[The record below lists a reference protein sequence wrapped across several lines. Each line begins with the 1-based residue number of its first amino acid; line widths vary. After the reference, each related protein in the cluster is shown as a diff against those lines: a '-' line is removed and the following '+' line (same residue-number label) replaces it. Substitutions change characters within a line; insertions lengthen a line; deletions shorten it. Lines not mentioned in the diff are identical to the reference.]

1 LSLYNR
7 TSLRH
12 IDTPLVLSEFPVN
25 KGFTVSFVDA
35 CDGEISAAFRARQ
48 LQNCALRSEATMK
61 SRNSN
66 LFVAVTSLC
75 LLSTPAWLM
84 AQQPEQ
90 QKLPPVHYHITDLG
104 TLGGPYSSA
113 FSVSDPGFVSGEA
126 TLANGTGHAILW
138 YQGKNLDIGA
148 PGLGTGGAA
157 TLNSIAYTVNG
168 LAQAVG
174 SAEPSTRD
182 KDSENFCSF
191 GSGLQCLPFRWQG
204 GVMTALPTLGGKNGA
219 ALSIN
224 DFGQVAG
231 VAEEDTE
238 DAGCVA
244 PQAHR
249 FEAVVWQPAKGGI
262 QSLRPF
268 PGDSVGAAVWINDKG
283 QVVGV
288 SGSCGDTQLPP
299 LVGGPRAVLWENG
312 SVIDLGNLGGACLN
326 GCKSAALGVFGN
338 TALFISNQGEV
349 FGGSALE
356 GEQTFHAFSWTKRTG
371 KMQDLGTVPGD
382 YASIALAANDQG
394 EIVGLSIDK
403 TGVPRAFLRRNGVML
418 DLNTLLP
425 TNSPIHALVAQFINL
440 RGEIT
445 GFGVNASG
453 QTHAFLATPCP

>member
-1 LSLYNR
+1 LSLNNR
-7 TSLRH
+7 SLRH
-12 IDTPLVLSEFPVN
+12 IDTPLVLNEFPVN

-35 CDGEISAAFRARQ
+35 CDGAISAAFRACQ

-90 QKLPPVHYHITDLG
+90 EKLPPVHYHITDLG

-113 FSVSDPGFVSGEA
+113 FSVSDLGLVSGGA
-126 TLANGTGHAILW
+126 TLANGTEHAILW
-138 YQGKNLDIGA
+138 YQGKKLDIGA
-148 PGLGTGGAA
+148 PGLGEGGATA
-157 TLNSIAYTVNG
+157 LDSIAYTVNG

-174 SAEPSTRD
+174 SAEPSTQD

-191 GSGLQCLPFRWQG
+191 GSGLRCLPFRWQE
-204 GVMTALPTLGGKNGA
+204 GVMTALPTFGGNNGA
-219 ALSIN
+219 VVSIN
-224 DFGQVAG
+224 DFGQAAG
-231 VAEEDTE
+231 VAEEETT

-244 PQAHR
+244 PQTHD
-249 FEAVVWQPAKGGI
+249 FEAALWGPGKGEL
-262 QSLRPF
+262 QKLRPF
-268 PGDSVGAAVWINDKG
+268 QGDSVGVGLWINGQG

-288 SGSCGDTQLPP
+288 SGSCLNTALPP
-299 LVGGPRAVLWENG
+299 LANGSRAVLWENG

-326 GCKSAALGVFGN
+326 GCKSAALGPFGN
-338 TALFISNQGEV
+338 TPLFISNRGLV
-349 FGGSALE
+349 VGFSALQ
-356 GEQTFHAFSWTKRTG
+356 GQQTFHAFSWTKGRG
-371 KMQDLGTVPGD
+371 KMQDLGTVLGD

-425 TNSPIHALVAQFINL
+425 ANSPIYALVAQFINS
-440 RGEIT
+440 RGEIA